1 MIRAVLD
8 TNVIVS
14 GIIRR
19 ESLPGELLKA
29 GFEEGKF
36 TLVTSPFLLQ
46 EVAETL
52 WEEKIRKYHGWDRG
66 QLLAFV
72 ARLHRQ
78 SLVTPG
84 QLEVRVISEDP
95 DDNAVL
101 TCAKEGDATYIVTGD
116 GHLLTL
122 REYEGIKIVTPAEFL
137 GVVLILGQQG

>member
-8 TNVIVS
+8 SNVIVS
-14 GIIRR
+14 GIIRQ
-19 ESLPGELLKA
+19 EGTPGRLLRA
-29 GFEEGKF
+29 ALEAGKF

-52 WEEKIRKYHGWDRG
+52 WEEKIRKYHRWDRE

-78 SLVTPG
+78 SQVTRG
-84 QLEVRVISEDP
+84 QLQVRVIADDP

-101 TCAKEGDATYIVTGD
+101 SCAKEGEAAYIVTGD
-116 GHLLTL
+116 GHLLGL
-122 REYEGIKIVTPAEFL
+122 GSYEGIKIVTPAQFL
-137 GVVLILGQQG
+137 VALAERPR

>member
-14 GIIRR
+14 GVIRQAGV
-19 ESLPGELLKA
+19 PGQLLKA
-29 GFEEGKF
+29 ALDEGKF

-46 EVAETL
+46 EVAEIL
-52 WEEKIRKYHGWDRG
+52 WEEKIRKYHRWEHG

-72 ARLHRQ
+72 ARLHRRSQ
-78 SLVTPG
+78 VTPG
-84 QLEVRVISEDP
+84 QLEVRVITDDP

-101 TCAKEGDATYIVTGD
+101 SCAKEGDAAYIVTGD

-122 REYEGIKIVTPAEFL
+122 RVYEWIQIVTPVEFL
-137 GVVLILGQQG
+137 GVLAEQPG